1 MPTPLT
7 GQVTA
12 STSPDDDWE
21 QDYDDADVAPIE
33 EEEEELFGQIL
44 EDVDSLESH
53 SEEESATERRTS
65 SSSKGKTSRTR
76 SSKNKSS
83 KGRSTQRSARF
94 AEEDVPGYD
103 WQVVQWSVKDKQG
116 LDIYTLG
123 PNSEETFRARLYH
136 SITARKRQA
145 MSFDWSDLRGCHFT
159 KGMLSVW
166 QHLQPDVFLDWILSN
181 MGLLVLG
188 TCGQNIRSG
197 NEYLA
202 LPRSSNV
209 ELMKWGI
216 YLFLIMDKDGN
227 VLFAYI
233 GSGTGR
239 LGVFGRCLDY
249 DLLLESFQRSGRID
263 AKQFFYISEALKAGG
278 NVQIRP
284 LFLVSSLQCSGPRM
298 VAVEGI
304 FTDVFNTLDVTE
316 PSRNPWRSQEAFDAY
331 TEAVP
336 EDMRAV
342 EYKPANRAHQFGQ
355 GVKSKS
361 PPCCMIGKGCPGTSD
376 SKKSS
381 IMFMENGEL
390 SYGCFACVTSWR
402 NWMVT
407 RGGAADSV
415 ASWKQ
420 FKLRQTIT
428 GEGLTIP
435 HDATCS
441 TCDHTRLLGLEDLE
455 NPPFTRLQLG
465 DVGFEYVCVSHES
478 SWRHNGF
485 SEKLALLNPADIE
498 ACSDLFVEFLDFRVQ
513 YLEAKSEKQ
522 DQKQA
527 QDEDVVQC
535 LLCEEEYEGRDM
547 MTLHH
552 RLKEKF
558 EPSFDSSCKYCYG
571 VWQVHERAPS
581 KSKIKSL
588 ESYKAVCIRKK
599 DERKLKEDTIEAR
612 NRVVCPC
619 GDSSSSKGAPPNF
632 QYKAE
637 YSVFCKSCHA
647 WTLKAIKANTT
658 WTSAQEFVKT
668 LTGRSRKGR

>member
-1 MPTPLT
+1 VRTPLT
-7 GQVTA
+7 DQLTA
-12 STSPDDDWE
+12 PTSLDDDWE

-33 EEEEELFGQIL
+33 EEEEEVFGQIL

-53 SEEESATERRTS
+53 SEEESAKERRTS
-65 SSSKGKTSRTR
+65 SSSKGKSAQR
-76 SSKNKSS
+76 SS
-83 KGRSTQRSARF
+83 RF
-94 AEEDVPGYD
+94 AKEDVPGYD

-116 LDIYTLG
+116 LDIHILS
-123 PNSEETFRARLYH
+123 PNSGETFRARLHH
-136 SITARKRQA
+136 SITVRKRQA

-159 KGMLSVW
+159 KGMLSIW

-181 MGLLVLG
+181 MGLEVLG

-202 LPRSSNV
+202 LPGSSNV

-216 YLFLIMDKDGN
+216 YLFLILDKDGN

-233 GSGTGR
+233 GSGTGY

-249 DLLLESFQRSGRID
+249 DLLLEKSQRLGHID
-263 AKQFFYISEALKAGG
+263 GKQFFYISEALKAGG

-284 LFLVSSLQCSGPRM
+284 LFLISSLQCSGPRM
-298 VAVEGI
+298 LAVEGI

-316 PSRNPWRSQEAFDAY
+316 PSRSPWRTQESLDAY

-342 EYKPANRAHQFGQ
+342 EYEPANRAHQFTQ
-355 GVKSKS
+355 GSRSKS

-376 SKKSS
+376 SKKSRV
-381 IMFMENGEL
+381 MFMENGEL
-390 SYGCFACVTSWR
+390 AYGCSSCSTSWK
-402 NWMVT
+402 NWTVT
-407 RGGAADSV
+407 RGAAADSV

-428 GEGLTIP
+428 EEGLTMP

-455 NPPFTRLQLG
+455 NPPWTRLQLG
-465 DVGFEYVCVSHES
+465 DVGFEYVCVTHES
-478 SWRHNGF
+478 YWRKNGF
-485 SEKLALLNPADIE
+485 SDQLALLDPADME

-513 YLEAKSEKQ
+513 NFKAKIEKQ
-522 DQKQA
+522 NQ
-527 QDEDVVQC
+527 EVEVVQC
-535 LLCEEEYEGRDM
+535 LLCEEEYERRDM

-552 RLKEKF
+552 RLKAELK
-558 EPSFDSSCKYCYG
+558 PSFDSSCKFCYG
-571 VWQVHERAPS
+571 VWHVNEQKPS
-581 KSKIKSL
+581 KSKISSF
-588 ESYKAVCIRKK
+588 EPFKAECIRKK
-599 DERKLKEDTIEAR
+599 DERILRDDAAEAR
-612 NRVVCPC
+612 NGVVCPC

-632 QYKAE
+632 QYTAQ
-637 YSVFCKSCHA
+637 YSTFCKSCYA
-647 WTLKAIKANTT
+647 WVLKEVKANVT
-658 WTSAQEFVKT
+658 WTSAKEFVNT
-668 LTGRSRKGR
+668 LTGRSRRQR